1 MHNKLR
7 TFYYDILLQIKELK
21 QSLAWETDKE
31 AFSRAVRE
39 NFGQFSE
46 DRSRQL
52 TKEQVRSPRLLVS
65 EHGMNSK
72 VRFCSDFKICHAVYF
87 TSVRQSAPCDV
98 FCRKIPT

>member
-1 MHNKLR
+1 MVLS
-7 TFYYDILLQIKELK
+7 KELK

-46 DRSRQL
+46 ERSKKL
-52 TKEQVRSPRLLVS
+52 SMEQQRSPRLLVS

-72 VRFCSDFKICHAVYF
+72 VRCDFISAVLLCTLALSTRAPLVMVYCH
-87 TSVRQSAPCDV
+87 
-98 FCRKIPT
+98 KIPT

>member
-1 MHNKLR
+1 M
-7 TFYYDILLQIKELK
+7 ELK

-46 DRSRQL
+46 DRSMKL
-52 TKEQVRSPRLLVS
+52 TKEQIRSPRLLVS

-72 VRFCSDFKICHAVYF
+72 VIIISIASKSGMLCTLTWSAGAPLVMFSVTRFLPNLTQLHSY
-87 TSVRQSAPCDV
+87 
-98 FCRKIPT
+98 

>member
-1 MHNKLR
+1 M
-7 TFYYDILLQIKELK
+7 ELK

-46 DRSRQL
+46 DRSTKQS
-52 TKEQVRSPRLLVS
+52 KEQIRSPRLLVS

-72 VRFCSDFKICHAVYF
+72 VIISIASKSGMLC
-87 TSVRQSAPCDV
+87 TLLVRWSAPCDV
-98 FCRKIPT
+98 LRHKIPT